1 MTTSTLERT
10 AAWTPRQIDA
20 LTQAILGRDGS
31 FFAADWA
38 AQEAAVRNLLSGSR
52 ILVVGGAG
60 SIGAEV
66 VRQLVR
72 YEPAR
77 VVVVD
82 VGENGLAELV
92 RSIRSAVAFEFAGE
106 LICLPLDFGGRLGL
120 AAISENGPYELALN
134 FAALKHVRSEKDVFS
149 LLAMLDTNVVKFHL
163 LLERLARDGCGTAF
177 SVSSDKAV
185 RPASMMGASKRL
197 MEQVLLG
204 WPGAGIG
211 RVCSARFA
219 NVAFSA
225 GSLLEAFL
233 HRLDRGEPLAGP
245 SDVRRYFIS
254 AQEAAQLCLLSAAT
268 ARSGELFVPRSS
280 AGLEAT
286 GFGRIA
292 EIVVHHAGYEPAW
305 YDTPS
310 QAKAAMCDDLP
321 RGRYP
326 CCFAPSD
333 TAGEKPLEE
342 FVGPDEQCDASRF
355 ERIDV
360 VTETSLAPAD
370 RLNAMLE
377 QIGAWAGKGES
388 GPAKAQVVSA
398 IQSVVPDLHH
408 VEADHGLD
416 EKM

>member
-1 MTTSTLERT
+1 MTTSTLEQT
-10 AAWTPRQIDA
+10 GAWTPRQIDA
-20 LTQAILGRDGS
+20 LTRAILGRDGS
-31 FFAADWA
+31 YFAADWA
-38 AQEAAVRNLLSGSR
+38 AHEAAVRDLLSGSR

-60 SIGAEV
+60 SIGAEA

-72 YEPAR
+72 YQPAR

-92 RSIRSAVAFEFAGE
+92 RSIRSAVDFEFAGE

-120 AAISENGPYELALN
+120 AAVSENGPYELALN

-149 LLAMLDTNVVKFHL
+149 LLAMLDTNVVKLRL
-163 LLERLARDGCGTAF
+163 LLETLARDGCATVF

-185 RPASMMGASKRL
+185 CPASMMGASKRL
-197 MEQVLLG
+197 MEQVLLSSQNG
-204 WPGAGIG
+204 GIG

-233 HRLDRGEPLAGP
+233 HRLDRRQPLAGP

-286 GFGRIA
+286 DFGRIA
-292 EIVVHHAGYEPAW
+292 EIILHQAGYEPAW
-305 YDTPS
+305 YDSPS
-310 QAKAAMCDDLP
+310 QAKAAMDDDL
-321 RGRYP
+321 RRDRYP

-360 VTETSLAPAD
+360 VTQTPLPPAD
-370 RLNAMLE
+370 RLNAAIE
-377 QIGAWAGKGES
+377 QVRSWADKGRADAGKV
-388 GPAKAQVVSA
+388 QVMSA
-398 IQSVVPDLHH
+398 IQSVVPDLNH

-416 EKM
+416 DKM

>member
-1 MTTSTLERT
+1 MITSTLEQT
-10 AAWTPRQIDA
+10 GTWTPRQIDA
-20 LTQAILGRDGS
+20 LTRAVLGRDGS

-38 AQEAAVRNLLSGSR
+38 AHEPAVRDLLSGSR
-52 ILVVGGAG
+52 ILVLGGAG

-66 VRQLVR
+66 VRHLVR
-72 YEPAR
+72 YQPAR

-92 RSIRSAVAFEFAGE
+92 RSIRSAVDFEFAGE

-149 LLAMLDTNVVKFHL
+149 LLAMLDTNVVKLHL
-163 LLERLARDGCGTAF
+163 LLETLARDGCPTVF

-197 MEQVLLG
+197 MEQVLLS
-204 WPGAGIG
+204 WQNAGIG

-225 GSLLEAFL
+225 GSLLDGFL
-233 HRLDRGEPLAGP
+233 HRLDRREPLAGP

-254 AQEAAQLCLLSAAT
+254 AKEAAQLCLLSAGT
-268 ARSGELFVPRSS
+268 ACSGELFVPRSS

-292 EIVVHHAGYEPAW
+292 EIILRHAGYEPAW
-305 YDTPS
+305 YDSPAD
-310 QAKAAMCDDLP
+310 AKAAVCDDLP

-333 TAGEKPLEE
+333 TAGEKPIEE
-342 FVGPDEQCDASRF
+342 FVGPGEPCDGSRF
-355 ERIDV
+355 ERIGV
-360 VTETSLAPAD
+360 ITQTPLPSAEQLHATIGQIQTWA
-370 RLNAMLE
+370 RNAE
-377 QIGAWAGKGES
+377 ASPSKTRI
-388 GPAKAQVVSA
+388 VSA
-398 IQSVVPDLHH
+398 IQTVVARLNH
-408 VEADHGLD
+408 VESDHGLD

>member
-1 MTTSTLERT
+1 MTTSTLEQT
-10 AAWTPRQIDA
+10 GTWTPRQIDA
-20 LTQAILGRDGS
+20 LTRAILGRDGS

-38 AQEAAVRNLLSGSR
+38 AHEPAVRDLLSASR
-52 ILVVGGAG
+52 ILVLGGAG

-66 VRQLVR
+66 VRQLVP
-72 YEPAR
+72 YQPAR

-92 RSIRSAVAFEFAGE
+92 RSIRSATDFEFAGE

-149 LLAMLDTNVVKFHL
+149 LLAMLDTNVVKLHL
-163 LLERLARDGCGTAF
+163 LLETLARDGCATVF

-185 RPASMMGASKRL
+185 CPASMMGASKRL

-204 WPGAGIG
+204 WQSAGIG
-211 RVCSARFA
+211 RMCSARFA

-225 GSLLEAFL
+225 GSLLDGFL
-233 HRLDRGEPLAGP
+233 HRLDRREPLAGP

-286 GFGRIA
+286 DFGRIA
-292 EIVVHHAGYEPAW
+292 EIILRHAGYEPAW
-305 YDTPS
+305 YDSPS
-310 QAKAAMCDDLP
+310 QAKAAMCDDL
-321 RGRYP
+321 RHDSYP
-326 CCFAPSD
+326 SCFAPSD
-333 TAGEKPLEE
+333 TAGEKPIEE
-342 FVGPDEQCDASRF
+342 FVGLGEPCDSSRF

-360 VTETSLAPAD
+360 VTQTPLPPAD
-370 RLNAMLE
+370 RLNAMIE
-377 QIGAWAGKGES
+377 QIQAWASNAEASPNKTQII
-388 GPAKAQVVSA
+388 AA
-398 IQSVVPDLHH
+398 IQKVVPRLNH
-408 VEADHGLD
+408 VESDRGLD

>member
-1 MTTSTLERT
+1 MTTSTLEQT

-20 LTQAILGRDGS
+20 LTRTVLGRDGS
-31 FFAADWA
+31 FFAADRIA
-38 AQEAAVRNLLSGSR
+38 HEPAVRDLLSGSR

-72 YEPAR
+72 YQPAR

-92 RSIRSAVAFEFAGE
+92 RSIRSAVDFEFAGE

-120 AAISENGPYELALN
+120 DAISENGPYELTLN

-149 LLAMLDTNVVKFHL
+149 LLAMLDTNVVKLHL
-163 LLERLARDGCGTAF
+163 LLETLAHDGCATVF

-185 RPASMMGASKRL
+185 RPSSMMGASKRL
-197 MEQVLLG
+197 MEQVLLSWQDG
-204 WPGAGIG
+204 QIG

-233 HRLDRGEPLAGP
+233 HRLDRREPLAGP

-280 AGLEAT
+280 AGLAAT
-286 GFGRIA
+286 DFGRIA
-292 EIVVHHAGYEPAW
+292 EIVLHQAGYEPAW
-305 YDTPS
+305 YDSPS

-342 FVGPDEQCDASRF
+342 FIGADERCDASRF

-360 VTETSLAPAD
+360 VTRPSLPPAD
-370 RLNAMLE
+370 RLQAMIE
-377 QIGAWAGKGES
+377 QIRAWTEKGAAS
-388 GPAKAQVVSA
+388 PTKAQVVSA
-398 IQSVVPDLHH
+398 MRSLVPDVNHI
-408 VEADHGLD
+408 EADHSLD

>member
-10 AAWTPRQIDA
+10 EAWTPRQIDA
-20 LTQAILGRDGS
+20 LTRAVLGRDGS
-31 FFAADWA
+31 FLAADWA
-38 AQEAAVRNLLSGSR
+38 THEAAVRDLLSGSR

-66 VRQLVR
+66 VCQLVR
-72 YEPAR
+72 YQPAR

-92 RSIRSAVAFEFAGE
+92 RSIRSAVDFEFAGE
-106 LICLPLDFGGRLGL
+106 LICLPLDVGGRLGL
-120 AAISENGPYELALN
+120 AAISESGPYELALD

-149 LLAMLDTNVVKFHL
+149 LLAMLDTNVVKLHL
-163 LLERLARDGCGTAF
+163 LLETLARDGCGTAF

-197 MEQVLLG
+197 MEQVLLS
-204 WPGAGIG
+204 WHSAGIG

-225 GSLLEAFL
+225 GSLLDGFL
-233 HRLDRGEPLAGP
+233 HRLDRREPLAGP

-254 AQEAAQLCLLSAAT
+254 AQEAGQLCLLSAAT

-286 GFGRIA
+286 DFGRIA
-292 EIVVHHAGYEPAW
+292 EIILRHAGYEPAW
-305 YDTPS
+305 YDSPS
-310 QAKAAMCDDLP
+310 QAKAAMGDDL
-321 RGRYP
+321 RRDRYP

-333 TAGEKPLEE
+333 TAGEKPIEE
-342 FVGPDEQCDASRF
+342 FVGPGEQRDASRF

-360 VTETSLAPAD
+360 VTQTPLLPAD
-370 RLNAMLE
+370 RLNAVVE
-377 QIGAWAGKGES
+377 QIQAWTGKGEAS
-388 GPAKAQVVSA
+388 PGKVQVMSA
-398 IQSVVPDLHH
+398 IQSVVPAASTTASG
-408 VEADHGLD
+408 VVWP
-416 EKM
+416 